1 MTGYPSQNDATPPSR
16 PSGRG
21 GSADPSCE
29 TSAKTGKRRAPR
41 DKAPARPVDAAALAA
56 EDDLDGFD
64 ALDGFGGF
72 GDFDDIPAAPVRR
85 KPTAKSSAKSSAK
98 KRKLHW
104 SFLVAGLAVIGA
116 IVYLVVANTGATAEY
131 YMTINELRTCTA
143 CQSQNVR
150 VLGNVAPNS
159 VSTNTATQV
168 VHFTITQGAQSLPV
182 VYGGIVPDTFKS
194 GLQVVVEGHM
204 VNGVFQAQTLL
215 AKCPS
220 RFQAA
225 PTQTGR

>member
-1 MTGYPSQNDATPPSR
+1 MER
-16 PSGRG
+16 
-21 GSADPSCE
+21 E
-29 TSAKTGKRRAPR
+29 TSALSRKRRAPR
-41 DKAPARPVDAAALAA
+41 DKAPARSVDAAALVAA
-56 EDDLDGFD
+56 DDLDGLD
-64 ALDGFGGF
+64 ALDGFGGLD
-72 GDFDDIPAAPVRR
+72 DFDDIPAAPMRR
-85 KPTAKSSAKSSAK
+85 KPSAKSGSR

-116 IVYLVVANTGATAEY
+116 IIYLVVANTGATAEY
-131 YMTINELRTCTA
+131 YMTINELRTCTS

-159 VSTNTATQV
+159 VVTNTETQV
-168 VHFTITQGAQSLPV
+168 VHFTITQGAESLPV

-220 RFQAA
+220 KFQAA

>member
-1 MTGYPSQNDATPPSR
+1 MER
-16 PSGRG
+16 
-21 GSADPSCE
+21 E
-29 TSAKTGKRRAPR
+29 TSAAKRKRRAPN
-41 DKAPARPVDAAALAA
+41 DKVSARPVAADVASPT
-56 EDDLDGFD
+56 DDLNGLD
-64 ALDGFGGF
+64 ALDGFGGLDDLD
-72 GDFDDIPAAPVRR
+72 DFDDIPGAPARR
-85 KPTAKSSAKSSAK
+85 TPSAKPGAK

-104 SFLVAGLAVIGA
+104 SFLVAGLAVVGA
-116 IVYLVVANTGATAEY
+116 IIYLVVANTGTTAEY
-131 YMTINELRTCTA
+131 YMTISELRSCST

-159 VSTNTATQV
+159 VSTNLKSQV

-225 PTQTGR
+225 PTQTGK